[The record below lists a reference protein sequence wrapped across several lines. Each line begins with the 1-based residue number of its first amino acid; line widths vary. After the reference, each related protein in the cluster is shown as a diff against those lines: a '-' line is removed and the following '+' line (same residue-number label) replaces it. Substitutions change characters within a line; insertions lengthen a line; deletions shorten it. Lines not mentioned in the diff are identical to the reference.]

1 MDLSLEAEERMNLN
15 LIVENISHDCE
26 FEFNIKRDNK
36 WYSLVYNITINQ
48 DGHRK
53 ITNTGVLAP
62 YEMKV
67 NPQSV
72 KNMSVQQLRKK
83 MQDPDFIVSVAVYRR
98 MRDLQMPETNEL
110 LNK

>member
-1 MDLSLEAEERMNLN
+1 M
-15 LIVENISHDCE
+15 
-26 FEFNIKRDNK
+26 
-36 WYSLVYNITINQ
+36 
-48 DGHRK
+48 
-53 ITNTGVLAP
+53 LAP